1 MRCSVDHYCFCDMES
16 HRPLGHGI
24 IEVDQS
30 FVLAEDATDEDR
42 EGFFENVE
50 KYLLERIHQAEMK
63 ERVEKEPAESDIA
76 VQTKV
81 INVNKTSKHDNQQNL
96 FCWGTFVSDAGG
108 TEKRSFVN

>member
-1 MRCSVDHYCFCDMES
+1 MSSVDNWYLCDMDT
-16 HRPLGHGI
+16 PLALGHSI

-30 FVLAEDATDEDR
+30 FVLAEDASDEDR

-50 KYLLERIHQAEMK
+50 KYLRERIRQAEMK

-81 INVNKTSKHDNQQNL
+81 ISVNKTSKHDNQNV
-96 FCWGTFVSDAGG
+96 FCWGTFLSDAGG
-108 TEKRSFVN
+108 IEKRSFVN

>member
-1 MRCSVDHYCFCDMES
+1 MRWSVEHRYFFDMDNPL
-16 HRPLGHGI
+16 PLGHSI

-30 FVLAEDATDEDR
+30 FVLAEDASDEDK

-50 KYLLERIHQAEMK
+50 KYLLERIRQAEMK

-81 INVNKTSKHDNQQNL
+81 ISVNKTSKHDNQQNL
-96 FCWGTFVSDAGG
+96 FCWGTFVSDAGEI
-108 TEKRSFVN
+108 EKRSFVN